1 MKKIIDSVIRDSQ
14 KLPLTDAEK
23 RQMKKV
29 FLTGA
34 AETGLLSPDDAKR
47 LTK

>member
-1 MKKIIDSVIRDSQ
+1 MKKVVDRIIRDAQ

-23 RQMKKV
+23 KQMKNI

-47 LTK
+47 LL